1 MTGTATGRRQAGARA
16 MELELRFIGLVEDVI
31 DAQAE
36 VQVQDL
42 GTADAPADPTVAT
55 LPSFSVSPARPS
67 VRVEVDV
74 PTGGGAYEPG
84 LLVHVRGRTAGDER
98 VEFFNTSAT
107 PVTGRPGGPVQ
118 VVLSR
123 IA

>member
-42 GTADAPADPTVAT
+42 GIADAPADPTVAT
-55 LPSFSVSPARPS
+55 VPS
-67 VRVEVDV
+67 VRS
-74 PTGGGAYEPG
+74 GGGASPDA
-84 LLVHVRGRTAGDER
+84 VNMNPSSQSR
-98 VEFFNTSAT
+98 TSASISASA
-107 PVTGRPGGPVQ
+107 RPG
-118 VVLSR
+118 S
-123 IA
+123 

>member
-1 MTGTATGRRQAGARA
+1 
-16 MELELRFIGLVEDVI
+16 MELELRFDGLAEEVV
-31 DAQAE
+31 DAQVE

-42 GTADAPADPTVAT
+42 GMADAPADPVVAT
-55 LPSFSVSPARPS
+55 APSFAVSRARPS
-67 VRVEVDV
+67 VRVTVDV
-74 PTGGGAYEPG
+74 PAGKGAYEPG

-98 VEFFNTSAT
+98 VEFFNTSTT
-107 PVTGRPGGPVQ
+107 PLTGRPDGPVQ